1 MEYMGNRKFKIK
13 KGQDI
18 NDLIEKLG
26 LDDLIIDLPDTKET
40 YKALAALDWDFVENE
55 NIIEVP
61 EEKSIV
67 EEVIQEENKGEKST
81 NPFNETIL
89 KDFNSAAT
97 FLEAGYRLAKKS
109 PDIVFG
115 SNLWT
120 EEMMKLY
127 DTVGSETLALDHTLT
142 ATFLSSFYNCFLTPD
157 QIDGLGEVIGDI
169 NNRLKE
175 HWKEAQNHPSMISF
189 IHCLFKR

>member
-26 LDDLIIDLPDTKET
+26 LDEIIIDLPDTKET
-40 YKALAALDWDFVENE
+40 YKTLAAFDWDFVESEDINE
-55 NIIEVP
+55 IP
-61 EEKSIV
+61 EQT
-67 EEVIQEENKGEKST
+67 EERIENKKESDST
-81 NPFNETIL
+81 NPFDETIL
-89 KDFNSAAT
+89 KDFNTAAT
-97 FLEAGYRLAKKS
+97 FLGAGYRLAKKS

-115 SNLWT
+115 SNLWA

-157 QIDGLGEVIGDI
+157 QINDKGEIIEDI

-189 IHCLFKR
+189 IHCLFKK